1 VQGPSRLEW
10 AVLIGLLLV
19 AAGMGLSLYAVAT
32 WNEAGFGRLDYPDT
46 LRIVIPGATLIA
58 CGMQT
63 AFSALFLGVL
73 RLRRR

>member
-1 VQGPSRLEW
+1 L
-10 AVLIGLLLV
+10 LIGVLLV
-19 AAGMGLSLYAVAT
+19 ASGVGLSLYAVST
-32 WNEAGFGRLDYPDT
+32 WNDAGFGRLDYPDT

-73 RLRRR
+73 GLRRR